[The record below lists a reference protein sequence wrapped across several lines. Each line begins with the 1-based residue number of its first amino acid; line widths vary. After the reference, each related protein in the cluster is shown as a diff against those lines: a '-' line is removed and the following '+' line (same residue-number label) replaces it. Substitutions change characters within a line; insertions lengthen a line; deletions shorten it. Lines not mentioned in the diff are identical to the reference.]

1 MILLDIGKIYMVN
14 VKAAMNIAASKHL
27 PYLEACYT
35 LSSSLIC
42 GTSTSIYTKK
52 YDICTLSTPEK

>member
-14 VKAAMNIAASKHL
+14 FKATMNIAASKH
-27 PYLEACYT
+27 EAYYT
-35 LSSSLIC
+35 LSSSLNC